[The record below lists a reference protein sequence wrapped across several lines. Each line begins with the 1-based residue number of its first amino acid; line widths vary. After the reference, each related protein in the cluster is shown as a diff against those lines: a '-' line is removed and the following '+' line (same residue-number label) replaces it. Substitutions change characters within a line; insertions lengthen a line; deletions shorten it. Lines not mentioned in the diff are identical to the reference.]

1 MTRKDIEGAI
11 LSTLVIQNRQSL
23 KYAIDN
29 IMKLS
34 ENSDKRIIQLEGGV
48 KELLEEAED
57 YGTKRF
63 CRVLLDN
70 SEH

>member
-29 IMKLS
+29 IMKLA
-34 ENSDKRIIQLEGGV
+34 EKSDKRIKKLEDGV
-48 KELLEEAED
+48 SEVLTYSDEHF
-57 YGTKRF
+57 TKSF
-63 CRVLLDN
+63 CKKLLDS
-70 SEH
+70 SED